1 MPRPV
6 TRRIGPL
13 LVAPDGRTPLTAVM
27 WRCSKCGEAKPA
39 SDFTITDA
47 ARGRRRAAC
56 KPCEAARL
64 RERDRTAAPRAPRAH
79 DRRTVRVSA
88 PATVTVR
95 VRPEALDG
103 FAACSIAQLVGGA

>member
-1 MPRPV
+1 MPRRQ

-27 WRCSKCGEAKPA
+27 WRCSKCREAKPET
-39 SDFTITDA
+39 DFTVTDA
-47 ARGRRRAAC
+47 ASGRRRASC

-64 RERDRTAAPRAPRAH
+64 RNRNGRPEH
-79 DRRTVRVSA
+79 RTVRVSA

-95 VRPEALDG
+95 VRPDALAD
-103 FAACSIAQLVGGA
+103 FAGLSISQLVGGA

>member
-27 WRCSKCGEAKPA
+27 WRCSKCRETKPESA
-39 SDFTITDA
+39 FVVTDG
-47 ARGRRRAAC
+47 RTGRRRAAC
-56 KPCEAARL
+56 KDCENLRLRVRAARDG
-64 RERDRTAAPRAPRAH
+64 E
-79 DRRTVRVSA
+79 RRTVRVSA

-95 VRPEALDG
+95 VRPQA
-103 FAACSIAQLVGGA
+103 FADFDSCSVSQLVGGA

>member
-1 MPRPV
+1 MRRSS
-6 TRRIGPL
+6 RRIGPL
-13 LVAPDGRTPLTAVM
+13 LVGPDGRTPLTAVM

-47 ARGRRRAAC
+47 SCGRRRAAC

-64 RERDRTAAPRAPRAH
+64 RVRSSRTDH
-79 DRRTVRVSA
+79 RTVRVSA

-95 VRPEALDG
+95 VRPDALAD
-103 FAACSIAQLVGGA
+103 FAGLSISQLVGGA

>member
-64 RERDRTAAPRAPRAH
+64 RERDRAPRKH
-79 DRRTVRVSA
+79 DRRSVRVSA

-95 VRPEALDG
+95 VRPEALADLAG
-103 FAACSIAQLVGGA
+103 LSIAQLVGGA